1 MNSHHKMIISEN
13 VAILLSLFTHVDLI
27 QSCSYHTIL
36 IQLAIIPIP
45 FCYVNFTQMFFC
57 THLLGQIMMT
67 NILGQ
72 IKIFAELKSC
82 INYFIYKMIQYLVCV
97 RLLGYYYYCF
107 WRKLQPSQLAS
118 STDLHSLMF
127 SSLATFQVVQH
138 SCLDTSDKTT
148 SRSNNYM
155 VFDSL
160 LKKD

>member
-13 VAILLSLFTHVDLI
+13 VAILLSLFTHIDLI

-97 RLLGYYYYCF
+97 ILLSYYYYCF
-107 WRKLQPSQLAS
+107 WRKLQPSQLALQIF
-118 STDLHSLMF
+118 TRLCFLHQLPF
-127 SSLATFQVVQH
+127 RWFNIAVQILRIKLLLAQI
-138 SCLDTSDKTT
+138 TT
-148 SRSNNYM
+148 WFLT
-155 VFDSL
+155 VC
-160 LKKD
+160 

>member
-13 VAILLSLFTHVDLI
+13 VAILLSLFTHFDLI

-36 IQLAIIPIP
+36 IQLAVIPIF

-72 IKIFAELKSC
+72 IKIFAELKSH
-82 INYFIYKMIQYLVCV
+82 INYFIYKMIQYLVCDIIG
-97 RLLGYYYYCF
+97 LLLLF
-107 WRKLQPSQLAS
+107 LEKIIAQLAS
-118 STDLHSLMF
+118 STGLHSLMF
-127 SSLATFQVVQH
+127 SSLATFKVVQH
-138 SCLDTSDKTT
+138 SCLDTYDKTT
-148 SRSNNYM
+148 SRSNNCM